1 LPTKD
6 VHCLI
11 KQKKK
16 IVPYKFF
23 KPFIFLGVNDPTPT
37 GAAATNLVLGFRV
50 DELFSGGN

>member
-1 LPTKD
+1 
-6 VHCLI
+6 
-11 KQKKK
+11 
-16 IVPYKFF
+16 VPYKFS